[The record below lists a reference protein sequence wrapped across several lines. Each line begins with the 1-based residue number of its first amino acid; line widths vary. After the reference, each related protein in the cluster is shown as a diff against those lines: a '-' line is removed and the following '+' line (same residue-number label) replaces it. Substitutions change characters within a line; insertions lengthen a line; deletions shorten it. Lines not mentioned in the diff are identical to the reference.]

1 MWQLPERDFY
11 VIEKGT
17 KERSNSLEVKFDNSE
32 MLPKL
37 TGIFK

>member
-1 MWQLPERDFY
+1 MWQLPERNFY
-11 VIEKGT
+11 VIKKGT

-32 MLPKL
+32 IFPVL